1 MRRSPGLLLSL
12 LAALAVPAH
21 ALAQKAVIV
30 VRHADNAGD
39 KLTEAGQARA
49 QRLATALGMAN
60 VAAVYSTDA
69 KRTIGTVTPFAE
81 MRKLSVELYD
91 TAKGDGFDA
100 RPFAARL
107 RKEHPGDVVL
117 VVGHVTT
124 IPDLLKSLGCAEDV
138 SIAPLD
144 YDELFIVVP
153 KEGAGATLV
162 RVKY

>member
-1 MRRSPGLLLSL
+1 MRRSPALLLAL
-12 LAALAVPAH
+12 FAALAGPGP

-49 QRLATALGMAN
+49 QRLVTALGKAN

-69 KRTIGTVTPFAE
+69 KRTVGTVTPFAE
-81 MRKLSVELYD
+81 SRKLPVRFYD

-124 IPDLLKSLGCAEDV
+124 IPDLLKSLGCPDDV
-138 SIAPLD
+138 TLAPLE
-144 YDELFIVVP
+144 YDDLFVVVP
-153 KEGAGATLV
+153 KEGAGAALV
-162 RVKY
+162 RITY